1 MQITY
6 ISKKVISYRSF
17 ITSLKIL
24 LQLFYFAFYYLI
36 YFSTQLLGI
45 AEATAR
51 INAMV
56 ERGKQNI
63 GISELIPLDCLVNI
77 K

>member
-17 ITSLKIL
+17 IISLKIL
-24 LQLFYFAFYYLI
+24 LQLFYFTVYYLI